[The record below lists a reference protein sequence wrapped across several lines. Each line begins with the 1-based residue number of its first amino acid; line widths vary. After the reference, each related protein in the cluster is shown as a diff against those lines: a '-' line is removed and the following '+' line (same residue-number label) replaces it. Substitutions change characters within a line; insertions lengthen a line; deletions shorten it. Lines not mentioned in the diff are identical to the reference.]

1 VTNRLP
7 LRWTAWLCLLG
18 CLLGGVAFGLE
29 AVPQLTRRVTDL
41 SQTLD
46 SATIQSLEQRLAAFE
61 ASHGSQI
68 AVLMVPTTG
77 EEEIAAYAL
86 RVVEQWKLGRKGVDD
101 GVLLLLAKNDRRLR
115 IEVGYGLEG
124 VIPDAIAK
132 RIIAETIAP
141 RLRQGDFNG
150 GVSAGVEQIMQ
161 VIQGEALPAPP
172 PKQKSSSSR
181 QGGIN
186 IFALIFG
193 GIFASALLSPF
204 LGRPLGGLLSGLA
217 VGAFMWFKLGLL
229 LALVGA
235 VAIFI
240 LAQLVGRGVGGGGW
254 STGGGFSGGGFSD
267 GGGFSGGGGDFGG
280 GGASGSW
287 D

>member
-1 VTNRLP
+1 MTNRLP
-7 LRWTAWLCLLG
+7 PRWTAWLCLLG

-29 AVPQLTRRVTDL
+29 AVPQLARRVTDL

-101 GVLLLLAKNDRRLR
+101 GVLVLLAKNDRRLR

-181 QGGIN
+181 KGGID
-186 IFALIFG
+186 IFGMIFG
-193 GIFASALLSPF
+193 GIFVAALLSAF
-204 LGRPLGGLLSGLA
+204 LGRPLGGLLAGLG
-217 VGAFMWFKLGLL
+217 VGSFIWFKLGLI
-229 LALVGA
+229 LALVA
-235 VAIFI
+235 TVVIFI
-240 LAQLVGRGVGGGGW
+240 LAQLVGRGGGGGW
-254 STGGGFSGGGFSD
+254 STGGGFFGGGSSD
-267 GGGFSGGGGDFGG
+267 GGGFSGGGGSFGG